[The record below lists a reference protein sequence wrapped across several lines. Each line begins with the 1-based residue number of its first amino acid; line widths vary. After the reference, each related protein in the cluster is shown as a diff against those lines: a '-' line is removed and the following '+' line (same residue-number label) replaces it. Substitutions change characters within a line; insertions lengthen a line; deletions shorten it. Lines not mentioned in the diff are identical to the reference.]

1 VLSAIRNFIQ
11 IHRVVSVEQ
20 LSREFCIAI
29 EALGPMLEIWVNKG
43 YIRKSNQKENCGTGC
58 RSCYVQRVVYYE
70 WCFHLSGQSEPRPL
84 ASEGLARIN

>member
-1 VLSAIRNFIQ
+1 MLSVIRNFIQ
-11 IHRVVSVEQ
+11 MHRVVSVEQ

-43 YIRKSNQKENCGTGC
+43 YIRKRNQKENCGTDC

-70 WCFHLSGQSEPRPL
+70 WCFHLSGQSEPPPL
-84 ASEGLARIN
+84 ASEGLARMN

>member
-1 VLSAIRNFIQ
+1 MLSAIRNFIQ

-20 LSREFCIAI
+20 LSREFCIAT

-70 WCFHLSGQSEPRPL
+70 WCRHLSRQSELRPL
-84 ASEGLARIN
+84 GSRNSAC